1 MKQNE
6 DTIIARLCV
15 GVAAIA
21 GCGFMPAYVAAE
33 GYSHEWEENA
43 RMAQT
48 GDADAQY
55 SLACMYLAGD
65 EVDLNP
71 EEAAYWLRKSA
82 SNGNAEAMLAL
93 GKLFQEGRG
102 VLADNRIAAEN
113 YWRAAEHGNAEGAY
127 RYAEMLRDGKG
138 VPANKAKAY
147 YWFKK
152 AADAGYS
159 EASSQ
164 ADLLKKYASHPA
176 KKSHKKSRQR

>member
-1 MKQNE
+1 MKQNK

-71 EEAAYWLRKSA
+71 EEAAYCQHC
-82 SNGNAEAMLAL
+82 L
-93 GKLFQEGRG
+93 GIAGFGKAFSRGEGR
-102 VLADNRIAAEN
+102 AR
-113 YWRAAEHGNAEGAY
+113 
-127 RYAEMLRDGKG
+127 
-138 VPANKAKAY
+138 
-147 YWFKK
+147 
-152 AADAGYS
+152 
-159 EASSQ
+159 
-164 ADLLKKYASHPA
+164 
-176 KKSHKKSRQR
+176 RQ